1 MPRRVSC
8 ALELT
13 QLFLIQ
19 NRMRI
24 LILVL
29 ALCSTAVFASV
40 DRGFNSAI
48 QWSNDLAGSIERG
61 KEEEKPVFVLVHK
74 TWCGACKR
82 LKTAFAD
89 SAEIL
94 QKSKDFIMV
103 NLEDDEEPA
112 DEMYK
117 PDGGYIPRILMVDPA
132 SGELMPI
139 HNEQGNPQYKYY
151 YASEDQILA
160 VRIIFSYSA
169 PFSSLFGLS

>member
-1 MPRRVSC
+1 MRVV
-8 ALELT
+8 
-13 QLFLIQ
+13 
-19 NRMRI
+19 I
-24 LILVL
+24 LIL
-29 ALCSTAVFASV
+29 ALCAAAFASA

-48 QWSNDLAGSIERG
+48 EWTSDLAAAIQRG
-61 KEEEKPVFVLVHK
+61 KEETKPVFVLIHK

-82 LKTAFAD
+82 LKTVFAD

-112 DEMYK
+112 EEMYK
-117 PDGGYIPRILMVDPA
+117 PDGGYIPRIIMVDPA
-132 SGELMPI
+132 SGEVMPV

-160 VRIIFSYSA
+160 VSID
-169 PFSSLFGLS
+169 L